1 MQRMRAMTTAGQTM
15 VEFVSMVAM
24 TLLTIIVLAL
34 LLYTFK
40 EYGARVME
48 LVGSEYP

>member
-1 MQRMRAMTTAGQTM
+1 MRRIRSMAIAGQTL